1 MNLLFVLVV
10 SIAVLL
16 LGYIFYGRFIE
27 KTFDVDG
34 SHVAPAVEFQ
44 DDVDYV
50 PTHKVVIF
58 GHHFASIAGGG
69 PIIGPC
75 VGLVFG
81 FLPVWLWILLGTVF
95 IGAVHDYSV
104 LLASMREKGRSI
116 AEIAEKT
123 LGRSGFL
130 LFIGFTI
137 IMLLMVTSVF
147 LTLTT
152 TALASK
158 YPVAFFGAGDIGLR
172 TVVENGVSYAVIGG
186 IASTSVIIITL
197 CSPLLGFLLYKRKV
211 KVWIMALVSIFT
223 CVVSIEIGL
232 MFPIK
237 MDPFIWMIILSVY
250 TIFAAGVPVW
260 IVLQPRDFTNSFLLY
275 GGVLG
280 MLSGSLILAFQGT
293 VVEAPMF
300 NLAMGSR
307 QLGYVWP
314 ILFITVAC
322 GAISGFHSLV
332 AGGTTAKQVM
342 SEKPDSRMVAYG
354 GMALEAFLALMVI
367 IAIGCGLS
375 YDQLCTIVFP
385 TDAAVKSN
393 PVLAFALGVG
403 GLMNR
408 AVGLPIVYGAVFGIL
423 MVEGFVVTTL
433 DTAVRLNRYL
443 FEELWG
449 MIFKNVPKIF
459 KSYIFN
465 SFLCVAMMFILAYY
479 NAFKQLWNLFGAAN
493 QLLAALAL
501 ITVSIWL
508 LKKGKQYLFV
518 MVPGIF
524 MLITTI
530 AALFFILFKHYIPK
544 GNWML
549 SIGDIILLLLS
560 VGVVFLC
567 SKQFIRIRKAA
578 AQNGGR

>member
-1 MNLLFVLVV
+1 MNLLLILVV
-10 SIAVLL
+10 SISVLL

-34 SHVAPAVEFQ
+34 SHVTPAVELK

-58 GHHFASIAGGG
+58 GHHFSSIAGGG

-75 VGLVFG
+75 VGLIFG
-81 FLPVWLWILLGTVF
+81 FLPVWIWIILGTVF

-104 LLASMREKGRSI
+104 LLASMREKGRSV

-123 LGRSGFL
+123 LGRTGFL

-137 IMLLMVTSVF
+137 IMLLMITSVF

-158 YPVAFFGAGDIGLR
+158 YPVEFFGTGDIGLR
-172 TVVENGVSYAVIGG
+172 TVVENGITYAVIGG

-197 CSPLLGFLLYKRKV
+197 CAPLLGYLLYKRGTN
-211 KVWIMALVSIFT
+211 VWVMSLASLIICA
-223 CVVSIEIGL
+223 VSIEIGL
-232 MFPIK
+232 ILPVRL
-237 MDPFIWMIILSVY
+237 DPFIWMIVISVY

-260 IVLQPRDFTNSFLLY
+260 VVLQPRDFTNSFLLY
-275 GGVLG
+275 GGILAMLVSSVVLG
-280 MLSGSLILAFQGT
+280 FQG
-293 VVEAPMF
+293 VKMEAPLL
-300 NLAMGSR
+300 NLAVGSQR
-307 QLGYVWP
+307 LGYLWP

-332 AGGTTAKQVM
+332 AGGTTAKQVS
-342 SEKPDSRMVAYG
+342 SEKPDSRMVGYG
-354 GMALEAFLALMVI
+354 GMTLEALLALMVI
-367 IAIGCGLS
+367 ITIGCGLS
-375 YDQLCTIVFP
+375 YDKFCTIVFP
-385 TDAAVKSN
+385 VAAGIKSN
-393 PVLAFALGVG
+393 PVLGFALGVG
-403 GLMNR
+403 GLVNR
-408 AVGLPIVYGAVFGIL
+408 ALGVPIVYGVVFGIL

-443 FEELWG
+443 LEELWH
-449 MIFKNVPKIF
+449 MLFKNVPGLF
-459 KSYIFN
+459 KTYIFN
-465 SFLCVAMMFILAYY
+465 SFLCVALMFILAYF
-479 NAFKQLWNLFGAAN
+479 NAFRQLWKLFGAAN

-501 ITVSIWL
+501 ITVSVWL
-508 LKKGKQYLFV
+508 LKKGKHYLFA
-518 MVPGIF
+518 MIPGLF

-530 AALFFILFKHYIPK
+530 VALVLILVNEYIPT

-549 SIGDIILLLLS
+549 SAGDIILLCLS
-560 VGVVFLC
+560 AGVIGL
-567 SKQFIRIRKAA
+567 SAKQLFQKRKAEA
-578 AQNGGR
+578 

>member
-1 MNLLFVLVV
+1 MNLLLVLGV
-10 SIAVLL
+10 SIVALL

-27 KTFDVDG
+27 KNFDVDG
-34 SHVAPAVEFQ
+34 SHVTPAVELK

-50 PTHKVVIF
+50 PTHKIVIF

-75 VGLVFG
+75 VALIFG
-81 FLPVWLWILLGTVF
+81 FAPVWLWIVLGTIF

-123 LGRSGFL
+123 LGRTGFL

-158 YPVAFFGAGDIGLR
+158 YPVEFFGGGDLGIR
-172 TVVENGVSYAVIGG
+172 TVVENGITYAVIGG
-186 IASTSVIIITL
+186 IASTSVIVIT
-197 CSPLLGFLLYKRKV
+197 CCAPILGYLLYKRKANPWLMSV
-211 KVWIMALVSIFT
+211 VAIAICAVSIK
-223 CVVSIEIGL
+223 VGL

-237 MDPFIWMIILSVY
+237 IDSFLWMIILSVY

-260 IVLQPRDFTNSFLLY
+260 VVLQPRDFTNSFLLY
-275 GGVLG
+275 GGVIG
-280 MLSGSLILAFQGT
+280 MLTGSIILGLQGA

-300 NLAMGSR
+300 NLGAGAEH
-307 QLGYVWP
+307 LGYVWP
-314 ILFITVAC
+314 VLFITVAC
-322 GAISGFHSLV
+322 GAISGFHALV
-332 AGGTTAKQVM
+332 AGGTTAKQVNF
-342 SEKPDSRMVAYG
+342 EKPDSRIVAFG
-354 GMALEAFLALMVI
+354 GMSLEALLAIMVI
-367 IAIGCGLS
+367 ITIGCGLS
-375 YDQLCTIVFP
+375 YDKLCGIVFP
-385 TDAAVKSN
+385 TDVAVKSN

-403 GLMNR
+403 GLLNR
-408 AVGLPIVYGAVFGIL
+408 AVGLPVVYGTVFGIL

-443 FEELWG
+443 FEELWRV
-449 MIFKNVPKIF
+449 IFKKVPKILNT
-459 KSYIFN
+459 YIFN
-465 SFLCVAMMFILAYY
+465 SALCVVLMFVLAYF

-493 QLLAALAL
+493 QLLASLSL

-508 LKKGKQYLFV
+508 LKKGKKYLFT
-518 MVPGIF
+518 MIPGLF
-524 MLITTI
+524 MLVTTI
-530 AALFFILFKHYIPK
+530 VALVVILVKEYIPK

-549 SIGDIILLLLS
+549 SAGDIILLCLAA
-560 VGVVFLC
+560 GVCVMSF
-567 SKQFIRIRKAA
+567 KQFNKSRKAV
-578 AQNGGR
+578 

>member
-1 MNLLFVLVV
+1 MSLLFILAV

-34 SHVAPAVEFQ
+34 THVAPSVEFK

-50 PTHKVVIF
+50 PTHKMVIF

-75 VGLVFG
+75 VGFIFG
-81 FLPVWLWILLGTVF
+81 FFPVWIWIILGTVF

-123 LGRSGFL
+123 MGRNGFL

-158 YPVAFFGAGDIGLR
+158 YPLEFFGTGDIGLR
-172 TVVENGVSYAVIGG
+172 TVVENGVTYAVIGG
-186 IASTSVIIITL
+186 IASTSVIIITF
-197 CSPLLGFLLYKRKV
+197 CSPLLGYLLYKRKTN
-211 KVWIMALVSIFT
+211 VWVMSAASIIT
-223 CVVSIEIGL
+223 CAVSIEIGL
-232 MFPIK
+232 FFPITL
-237 MDPFIWMIILSVY
+237 DPFAWMIILSIY

-275 GGVLG
+275 GGIIG
-280 MLSGSLILAFQGT
+280 MLIGAVILGFQGLG
-293 VVEAPMF
+293 VEAPML
-300 NLAMGSR
+300 NLDDGTR
-307 QLGYVWP
+307 HLGYLWP

-332 AGGTTAKQVM
+332 AGGTSAKQIHF
-342 SEKPDSRMVAYG
+342 EKPDSRMVGYG
-354 GMALEAFLALMVI
+354 GMSLEAFLALMVI

-375 YDQLCTIVFP
+375 YEQYSVIVFP
-385 TDAAVKSN
+385 TDAAVRSN

-403 GLMNR
+403 GLLNR

-443 FEELWG
+443 LEELWG
-449 MIFKNVPKIF
+449 MIFKKVPRLF
-459 KSYIFN
+459 RTYIFN
-465 SFLCVAMMFILAYY
+465 SFLCVALMFILAHF
-479 NAFKQLWNLFGAAN
+479 NAFRQLWNLFGSAN

-508 LKKGKQYLFV
+508 FKKGKHYLFV

-524 MLITTI
+524 MLVTTI
-530 AALFFILFKHYIPK
+530 AALVFILVNEYIPK

-549 SIGDIILLLLS
+549 SVGDIILLCLS
-560 VGVVFLC
+560 AGVIILC
-567 SKQFIRIRKAA
+567 FKQVIQRRAEM
-578 AQNGGR
+578 RR